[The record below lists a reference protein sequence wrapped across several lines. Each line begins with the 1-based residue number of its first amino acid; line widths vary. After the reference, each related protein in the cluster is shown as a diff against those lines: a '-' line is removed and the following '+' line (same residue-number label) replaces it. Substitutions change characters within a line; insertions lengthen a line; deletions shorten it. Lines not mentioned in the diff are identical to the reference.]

1 MTDLLLRVL
10 KDRTGCNL
18 IGFYITSY
26 GFGQAYSRVN
36 GQNGEAYKK
45 ASADWKQSGF
55 FGATTS
61 GYDEYYIINQKSFD
75 VSSGKLDIKSDM
87 TKNKM
92 AKEFIKFSEKKTVS
106 RVLLSRFVKRI
117 AA

>member
-26 GFGQAYSRVN
+26 GFSQAYGRVN
-36 GQNGEAYKK
+36 GQSGEAYKK
-45 ASADWKQSGF
+45 ASTDWKNNGF

-61 GYDEYYIINQKSFD
+61 GYDEYYIINPRSFD
-75 VSSGKLDIKSDM
+75 VSSGKLAISSDM
-87 TKNKM
+87 SKKKI
-92 AKEFIKFSEKKTVS
+92 ASEFIKFSEKKAVS